1 MPLLP
6 NHFQPFGGRRI
17 QRLFLLPALALLFSC
32 GGGGNGLSSKS
43 GGKRDIKQILKERA
57 QNGDDGEREGGKS
70 KKGARG
76 GGSCSS
82 YGDDDDLSVREF
94 EYVDASN
101 VGEYRLRGRC
111 RDRDRLVSIEVN
123 GYPINDNPYCHRK
136 RWEVFLDLTPIAD
149 EGNMVS
155 FRISHAGSEICRDVR
170 VAFTGPKNYVP
181 ISSRADSFETGFYVM
196 KYEAKLDKAG
206 ANSKAVSLPEG
217 RPITRVSHAE
227 AVRLCQNNGSRYDLI
242 TNAQWQNVA
251 RAIEDIDENWSLG
264 RARAM
269 EGNML
274 NCGVTSGLKEASSND
289 DNDCAGSRCG
299 SGWHVNRRTHY
310 LEKGHRIWDMC
321 GNAAEIMKDKN
332 TRKFNFDG
340 AVYLMT
346 GDLKKLFG
354 PKKKYDV
361 LQGSRSSRRHS
372 HWGMGYAKTRS
383 GSGDMIIRG
392 GQVNRR
398 YMGIFSVDL
407 TKKQSGRV
415 SSAGS
420 IGFRCV
426 FNP

>member
-6 NHFQPFGGRRI
+6 NPVQPLSSRI
-17 QRLFLLPALALLFSC
+17 WRLLLLPALAILVSC
-32 GGGGNGLSSKS
+32 PPKDGDLAAGGR
-43 GGKRDIKQILKERA
+43 GGKRDIKKILRERA
-57 QNGDDGEREGGKS
+57 QKGDGGEGESGRSEGDG
-70 KKGARG
+70 RG
-76 GGSCSS
+76 GSASCSS

-94 EYVDASN
+94 EYVDSSN

-111 RDRDRLVSIEVN
+111 RDIDRIVSIEVN

-149 EGNMVS
+149 EGDTVS
-155 FRISHAGSEICRDVR
+155 FRISHAGSAICRDAR

-181 ISSRADSFETGFYVM
+181 ISSRADSFETSFYVM
-196 KYEAKLDKAG
+196 KYEARLEKAG
-206 ANSKAVSLPEG
+206 ANSKAVSQPEG

-227 AVRLCQNNGSRYDLI
+227 AVRLCQNSGSRYDLI
-242 TNAQWQNVA
+242 TNAQWQNIA

-289 DNDCAGSRCG
+289 DNDCAGARCG
-299 SGWHVNRRTHY
+299 SGWHFNRRTHY

-332 TRKFNFDG
+332 TRRFNFDG

-354 PKKKYDV
+354 PKKKYNI

-372 HWGMGYAKTRS
+372 HWGMGYAKTR

-398 YMGIFSVDL
+398 YMGIFSADL

-415 SSAGS
+415 SAAGS